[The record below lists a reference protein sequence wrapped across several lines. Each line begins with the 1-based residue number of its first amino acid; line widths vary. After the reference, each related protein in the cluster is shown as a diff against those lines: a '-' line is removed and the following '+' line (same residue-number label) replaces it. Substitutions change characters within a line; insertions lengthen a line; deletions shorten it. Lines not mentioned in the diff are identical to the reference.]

1 MCVWVPDEARS
12 NWLGAIRR
20 YDVLFNWAYESVDNL
35 SAMLPDS
42 HARYEPTLPGELA
55 ADGAGDEADVAK
67 ELESVV
73 RSHFPTWAALHL
85 YRRKA
90 PWHIMMPLQRL
101 RNAAQVCY
109 RASRAATALTTT
121 LSAFA
126 LARCV

>member
-1 MCVWVPDEARS
+1 MPATS
-12 NWLGAIRR
+12 QP
-20 YDVLFNWAYESVDNL
+20 FQ
-35 SAMLPDS
+35 
-42 HARYEPTLPGELA
+42 T

-101 RNAAQVCY
+101 RIAAQVYYNQGKQGCDG
-109 RASRAATALTTT
+109 ADVT
-121 LSAFA
+121 LS
-126 LARCV
+126 